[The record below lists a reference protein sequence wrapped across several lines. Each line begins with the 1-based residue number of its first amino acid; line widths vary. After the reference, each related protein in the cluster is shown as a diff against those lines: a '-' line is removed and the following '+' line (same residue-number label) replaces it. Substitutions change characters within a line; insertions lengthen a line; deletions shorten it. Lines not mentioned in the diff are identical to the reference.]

1 MDPMAS
7 KRAALAL
14 LLTELAAF
22 EEGMKGEK
30 PPTQTEA
37 EAMDAKAEEA
47 EAIQKELKAHD
58 DRTKRFQDIAAR
70 GGFDPGLPPDN
81 QPDPKAAPES
91 EKIEGYM
98 TIGEYVIAQGMLQ
111 KFLAAGAPKGASF
124 ELAKVPNLLRGRGE
138 RMPMVPLTGKQ
149 IRGLMETKA
158 VPTIGGGIIEPMR
171 VPDMAKV
178 TEFDQLRLRDI
189 LNIGQT
195 SSSSVSWVQEVS
207 FTRSADPVAHGALKP
222 EGSKEYHLQS
232 AAVATIAAW
241 IPVHDQM
248 LSDWPALQGEINS
261 NLLYDLEKRVEEL
274 ITWGDG
280 VGLNFLGWFADPLVW
295 SCGQMDLV
303 GGTRV
308 VAGDTLIDIIRKGI
322 TDVRVAGY
330 NPNGV
335 LLHPYDWETVETL
348 KATDNKYIWSVV
360 TEAGVSRLWGVPV
373 IETEACQDFTGAA
386 TEARNLLVGDFTRG
400 ATLWDRMQSTVSVGW
415 QDDQFVR
422 NMRTILAELRAAW
435 AIRRPKAFRDWETQ
449 AQIES

>member
-1 MDPMAS
+1 MDPMET
-7 KRAALAL
+7 KRAALKKL
-14 LLTELAAF
+14 LDELKVF
-22 EEGMKGEK
+22 EDGMQGGTIPK
-30 PPTQTEA
+30 QA
-37 EAMDAKAEEA
+37 DADAMDLKAEEA
-47 EAIQKELKAHD
+47 EGIQKELDAHD
-58 DRTKRFQDIAAR
+58 RRTKRFQDIQAR
-70 GGFDPGLPPDN
+70 GAFDPGLPPDN
-81 QPDPKAAPES
+81 QPDPDAAPVA
-91 EKIEGYM
+91 EKVAGYM
-98 TIGEYVIAQGMLQ
+98 TVGEYAVATGNLQ
-111 KFLAAGAPKGASF
+111 KFLAAGAPKGASYK
-124 ELAKVPNLLRGRGE
+124 LADVPHLLRGKRE
-138 RMPMVPLTGKQ
+138 REPLVPLTGRQ
-149 IRGLMETKA
+149 IKALMETKA
-158 VPTIGGGIIEPMR
+158 VPTIGAGIIEPMR
-171 VPDMAKV
+171 VPDIAKV

-195 SSSSVSWVQEVS
+195 SSDAVSWVQEVS
-207 FTRSADPVAHGALKP
+207 FTRAADPVAHGAVKP
-222 EGSKEYHLQS
+222 EGSKTYHLQS

-248 LSDWPALQGEINS
+248 LSDWPALQGEIDT

-308 VAGDTLIDIIRKGI
+308 VPGDTLVDIIRKGI

-335 LLHPYDWETVETL
+335 LLHPYDWEIIETL
-348 KATDNKYIWSVV
+348 KATDNKYIWSVI

-373 IETEACQDFTGAA
+373 IETEACQDFTGAE

-400 ATLWDRMQSTVSVGW
+400 ATLWDRMQSTISVGW

-435 AIRRPKAFRDWETQ
+435 AIRRPKAFRDYETQ
-449 AQIES
+449 ASAES